1 MTGKIFR
8 STLAASLTVLLASL
22 LVITGCLYT
31 YFGTVREQQLQ
42 TELTLAAAAVEA
54 DGADYLARVRDTAE
68 RLTWVA
74 SDGTVLYDTRTDTQ
88 PMENHGQREEIREAL
103 TGGSGSSARYSET
116 LTEKMLYQ
124 AVRLTDGSVLRISG
138 SQKTV
143 WMLVL
148 GMLHAVI
155 VVALLAVGL
164 SALLASRAARRV
176 VEPLNRLDLEHPLD
190 NNAYEELSPLL
201 GRVYAQQQEIRHRT
215 RDLRQRQDEF
225 EQITGSMREGLVLLD
240 HSGRILSINP
250 AAQALFHADGTCVG
264 QDFLT
269 VDRHPDLTAAIHD
282 AAETGHSQLRAERR
296 GREYQLDFSRIES
309 NGKVLGTVLLAF
321 DVTEQAEAERMRR
334 EFTANVSHELK
345 TPLTNGIRDAIQPDV
360 TMFVRYVLQENK
372 VIRIEVGEGSY
383 KPYYLKSKGLKP
395 AGVYVRQGATS
406 VQASPEQIR
415 QMIKD
420 SDGDVFEE
428 MRTVQQDLTF
438 DEAAV
443 AFKRYKVDFSEDKYI
458 ALGLRNIHDDQYT
471 NLALL
476 LSDQCQHTTKI
487 AVFNDESCT
496 EFRDSKE
503 FGGSIFK
510 QFENSINYLAL
521 CNRTVSTIKG
531 VVRTDKQDYPEE
543 AIREALLNAL
553 VHRDYSFSGS
563 IIINVNDSKMEFI
576 SLGGLLP
583 GLSTE
588 DIRLGVSQPRNQK
601 LAEIFHRLR
610 LIESY
615 GTGIRRIFKLYA
627 SCPVQPSIE
636 ATTNAFRI
644 VLPNMNAASAGA
656 EIAAEAKPAAPII
669 TPQMK
674 IVLDYLKEYGE
685 MRDEELQELLHIKK
699 TRAYLLTR
707 QMSEEGLIKVVGRG
721 AEKKYRLK

>member
-1 MTGKIFR
+1 MQ
-8 STLAASLTVLLASL
+8 
-22 LVITGCLYT
+22 Y
-31 YFGTVREQQLQ
+31 EN
-42 TELTLAAAAVEA
+42 
-54 DGADYLARVRDTAE
+54 E
-68 RLTWVA
+68 R
-74 SDGTVLYDTRTDTQ
+74 
-88 PMENHGQREEIREAL
+88 MEYKSQ
-103 TGGSGSSARYSET
+103 
-116 LTEKMLYQ
+116 LTEDIYKEVI
-124 AVRLTDGSVLRISG
+124 AFTNTDGG
-138 SQKTV
+138 
-143 WMLVL
+143 
-148 GMLHAVI
+148 VI
-155 VVALLAVGL
+155 YIGIDGQGNVTGI
-164 SALLASRAARRV
+164 
-176 VEPLNRLDLEHPLD
+176 D
-190 NNAYEELSPLL
+190 NVDETY
-201 GRVYAQQQEIRHRT
+201 T
-215 RDLRQRQDEF
+215 R
-225 EQITGSMREGLVLLD
+225 
-240 HSGRILSINP
+240 
-250 AAQALFHADGTCVG
+250 
-264 QDFLT
+264 
-269 VDRHPDLTAAIHD
+269 
-282 AAETGHSQLRAERR
+282 
-296 GREYQLDFSRIES
+296 
-309 NGKVLGTVLLAF
+309 
-321 DVTEQAEAERMRR
+321 
-334 EFTANVSHELK
+334 
-345 TPLTNGIRDAIQPDV
+345 LTNGIRDAIQPDV

-383 KPYYLKSKGLKP
+383 KPYYLKGKGLKP

-428 MRTVQQDLTF
+428 MRTVQQNLTF
-438 DEAAV
+438 DEAAF

-521 CNRTVSTIKG
+521 CNRTVSTIIG

-588 DIRLGVSQPRNQK
+588 DIRLGVSQPRNKK

-627 SCPVQPSIE
+627 NCPVQPSIE

-656 EIAAEAKPAAPII
+656 ENTAEAKPATPVI